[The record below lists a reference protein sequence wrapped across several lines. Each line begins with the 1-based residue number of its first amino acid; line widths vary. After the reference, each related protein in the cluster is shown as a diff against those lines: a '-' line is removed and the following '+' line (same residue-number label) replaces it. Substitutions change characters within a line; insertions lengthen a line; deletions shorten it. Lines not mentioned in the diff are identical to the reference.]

1 MYIIIDQFDYKLG
14 YWYMSMNKKMAVSKY
29 YKRNSATVKADI
41 AGEWSHFT
49 ESSFLEIENIK
60 HYCIPYL

>member
-1 MYIIIDQFDYKLG
+1 
-14 YWYMSMNKKMAVSKY
+14 MSMNKKMAVSKY

-41 AGEWSHFT
+41 AGESSHFT

-60 HYCIPYL
+60 HYCIPYM